1 VLVKIRRSGE
11 DRTEQGE
18 HRRHGRPWV
27 PKSQPTARRGDHEQ
41 RSPLTRSLGPLEG
54 VQSLRQ
60 MTYEALHQAIV
71 SGELKPGE
79 WLRQD
84 AIAESLGVSR
94 LPVKAALIQLE
105 AEGLVAFKPRRG
117 AVVRSMTL
125 EQAEEL
131 FDMRQVLEPLA
142 LRRSMRRMDH
152 ARIQRLRTLGD
163 DLDAAADPDTFA
175 KTSTAFYRELYDAE
189 HNPLLVELIEE
200 LRSRLSRYLVGW
212 DFLQGHRGGHTDL
225 VGYVEREDF
234 RGAKSSLLSHLRSV
248 QDGYEQML
256 AARD

>member
-1 VLVKIRRSGE
+1 
-11 DRTEQGE
+11 
-18 HRRHGRPWV
+18 
-27 PKSQPTARRGDHEQ
+27 
-41 RSPLTRSLGPLEG
+41 
-54 VQSLRQ
+54 
-60 MTYEALHQAIV
+60 MTYEALHRAIV

-125 EQAEEL
+125 EQAGEV

-142 LRRSMRRMDH
+142 LRRSMRRMDD
-152 ARIQRLRTLGD
+152 ARMHRLRTLGT
-163 DLDAAADPDTFA
+163 DLDSAADPESFA
-175 KTSTAFYRELYDAE
+175 KTSTAFYRELYDAK
-189 HNPLLVELIEE
+189 HNPLLLELIEE

-225 VGYVEREDF
+225 VDYVESQDF
-234 RGAKSSLLSHLRSV
+234 RGAKSALLAHLRSV

>member
-1 VLVKIRRSGE
+1 
-11 DRTEQGE
+11 
-18 HRRHGRPWV
+18 V
-27 PKSQPTARRGDHEQ
+27 PKSQPTAKRGDDEP
-41 RSPLTRSLGPLEG
+41 RSSLSRSLGPLEG

-60 MTYEALHQAIV
+60 MTYEALHRAIV

-125 EQAEEL
+125 EQAEEV
-131 FDMRQVLEPLA
+131 FDIRQVLEPLA
-142 LRRSMRRMDH
+142 LRRSMRRMDDT
-152 ARIQRLRTLGD
+152 RIRRLRTLGKE
-163 DLDAAADPDTFA
+163 LDSATAPESFA
-175 KTSTAFYRELYDAE
+175 KAATAFYRELYDAE
-189 HNPLLVELIEE
+189 HNPLLIELIEE

-212 DFLQGHRGGHTDL
+212 DFLHGHRGGHTDL
-225 VGYVEREDF
+225 VDYVERQDF
-234 RGAKSSLLSHLRSV
+234 RGAKSALLAHLRSV

>member
-1 VLVKIRRSGE
+1 M
-11 DRTEQGE
+11 
-18 HRRHGRPWV
+18 
-27 PKSQPTARRGDHEQ
+27 PKSQPTAKRGDDEP
-41 RSPLTRSLGPLEG
+41 RSSLSQSLGPLEG

-60 MTYEALHQAIV
+60 MTYEALHRAIV

-125 EQAEEL
+125 EQAGEV

-142 LRRSMRRMDH
+142 LRRSMRRMDD
-152 ARIQRLRTLGD
+152 ARMHRLRTLGT
-163 DLDAAADPDTFA
+163 DLDSAADPESFA
-175 KTSTAFYRELYDAE
+175 KTSTAFYRELYDAK
-189 HNPLLVELIEE
+189 HNPLLLELIEE

-212 DFLQGHRGGHTDL
+212 DFLQGHRGGHTEL
-225 VGYVEREDF
+225 VDYVESQDF
-234 RGAKSSLLSHLRSV
+234 RGAKSALLAHLRSV

>member
-1 VLVKIRRSGE
+1 
-11 DRTEQGE
+11 
-18 HRRHGRPWV
+18 
-27 PKSQPTARRGDHEQ
+27 
-41 RSPLTRSLGPLEG
+41 
-54 VQSLRQ
+54 

-142 LRRSMRRMDH
+142 LRRSMRRMDD
-152 ARIQRLRTLGD
+152 ARIQRLRTLGK
-163 DLDAAADPDTFA
+163 DLDAATDPDAFA
-175 KTSTAFYRELYDAE
+175 KTSTAFYRELYDVE

-200 LRSRLSRYLVGW
+200 LRSRLSRYLLGW
-212 DFLQGHRGGHTDL
+212 DFLQGHRGGHGDL
-225 VGYVEREDF
+225 VEYVERHDF
-234 RGAKSSLLSHLRSV
+234 RGAKSSLLAHLRSV